1 MSWMHDRA
9 LAPRSRRLPRQTAP
23 MSSLSGTVGAA
34 PEDPAAAL
42 GSARNGG
49 VLIDLEAVDHVGIPQ
64 IITRRARWVTS
75 RLRQR

>member
-9 LAPRSRRLPRQTAP
+9 IAPRSRRRSLQQTAAP
-23 MSSLSGTVGAA
+23 SSFSGTIGAA
-34 PEDPAAAL
+34 PEGFTGLTP
-42 GSARNGG
+42 GG
-49 VLIDLEAVDHVGIPQ
+49 GTDHVGIPH

>member
-9 LAPRSRRLPRQTAP
+9 LAPRSRRRSPQQTAATRSFGGP
-23 MSSLSGTVGAA
+23 KGAA
-34 PEDPAAAL
+34 PEGPTDRPPN
-42 GSARNGG
+42 RP
-49 VLIDLEAVDHVGIPQ
+49 IDGETLFDADHVGIPY